1 MRYCTFCIFGLELVR
16 VKSTDWLHAH
26 FSQSRR
32 RCLHITHLSLLNFR
46 NYASLELELPPN
58 IMVLQG
64 DNAQGK
70 SNLLEAIYLLATS
83 RSPHTTNERELINWS
98 ALREELPVCRLAAD
112 VQRAGRNL
120 SLEIALRGKPA
131 ALSEA
136 EDSFSPWQ
144 TAPKAPPIHKRIRVN
159 GVVRRAVDLI
169 GQINVVLFSVQ
180 DINIV
185 GGEPALRRRYLDITN
200 SQIDPHY
207 LRQLQRYHRVLW
219 QRNRLLRQ
227 IAENQAS
234 PDELSFWDQEL
245 VQTGAYLTVQRD
257 HMIAELEHLTRVI
270 HDEVSSDQEKLR
282 LAYLRSIDKERGKGD
297 SRIEETA
304 EVYARSLHAA
314 RKKEIAQ
321 GMSLVGPHRDDLR
334 FLTDEIDLGIFG
346 SRGQQRTVALSL
358 KLAEAKFMLS
368 KTGDN
373 PILLLDDVLS
383 ELDSQRRHHLLGTV
397 ARYQQ
402 VLMTT
407 TNLDDFEP
415 DFLKQAVLFRVD
427 QGRIE
432 PLSS

>member
-1 MRYCTFCIFGLELVR
+1 M
-16 VKSTDWLHAH
+16 KSL
-26 FSQSRR
+26 
-32 RCLHITHLSLLNFR
+32 IVEHLSLTNFR
-46 NYASLELELPPN
+46 NYTSLELELPPS
-58 IMVLQG
+58 IMVFQG

-83 RSPHTTNERELINWS
+83 RSPRATNERELINWC

-112 VQRAGRNL
+112 VQKARGNL

-144 TAPKAPPIHKRIRVN
+144 SAPKAPPIHKRIRVN
-159 GVVRRAVDLI
+159 GVVRRAIDLV

-200 SQIDPHY
+200 SQIDSHY
-207 LRQLQRYHRVLW
+207 LRQLQRYNRVLW
-219 QRNRLLRQ
+219 QRNRLLHQ

-245 VQTGAYLTVQRD
+245 VQTGAYLIVQRD
-257 HMIAELEHLTRVI
+257 HMVAALEHLTQAI
-270 HDEVSSDQEKLR
+270 HDEVSSDQGKLR

-297 SRIEETA
+297 SRIEEIA
-304 EVYARSLHAA
+304 EVFARSLQAA

-334 FLTDEIDLGIFG
+334 FLTNETDLGVFG
-346 SRGQQRTVALSL
+346 SRGQQRTVALSI

-368 KTGDN
+368 KTGEH

-383 ELDSQRRHHLLGTV
+383 ELDGQRRCHLLHSVTS
-397 ARYQQ
+397 YQQ

-407 TNLDDFEP
+407 TSLDHFEP
-415 DFLKQAVLFRVD
+415 DFLEQAVLFRVN
-427 QGRIE
+427 QGRVE

>member
-1 MRYCTFCIFGLELVR
+1 LIIR
-16 VKSTDWLHAH
+16 
-26 FSQSRR
+26 
-32 RCLHITHLSLLNFR
+32 HLSLLNFR

-136 EDSFSPWQ
+136 EDSFSPRQ

-334 FLTDEIDLGIFG
+334 FLTDEIDLGVFG

>member
-1 MRYCTFCIFGLELVR
+1 
-16 VKSTDWLHAH
+16 
-26 FSQSRR
+26 
-32 RCLHITHLSLLNFR
+32 
-46 NYASLELELPPN
+46 
-58 IMVLQG
+58 MVLQG

-257 HMIAELEHLTRVI
+257 HMVAELEHLTRVI

>member
-1 MRYCTFCIFGLELVR
+1 MIG
-16 VKSTDWLHAH
+16 KSISAGAYRPGGRTEKSLII
-26 FSQSRR
+26 R
-32 RCLHITHLSLLNFR
+32 HLSLLNFR

-83 RSPHTTNERELINWS
+83 RSPRATNERELINWS

-112 VQRAGRNL
+112 VQKAGRNL

-144 TAPKAPPIHKRIRVN
+144 SALKAPPIHKRIRVN

-180 DINIV
+180 DINII

-257 HMIAELEHLTRVI
+257 HMVAELEHLTRVI

-383 ELDSQRRHHLLGTV
+383 ELDGQRRHHLLGTV
-397 ARYQQ
+397 AMYQQ

-407 TNLDDFEP
+407 TNLYDFEP
-415 DFLKQAVLFRVD
+415 DLLKQAVLFRVD

-432 PLSS
+432 SLSS

>member
-1 MRYCTFCIFGLELVR
+1 MIIR
-16 VKSTDWLHAH
+16 
-26 FSQSRR
+26 Q
-32 RCLHITHLSLLNFR
+32 LSLTNFR
-46 NYASLELELPPN
+46 NYTSLELELPPS
-58 IMVLQG
+58 IMVFQG

-83 RSPHTTNERELINWS
+83 RSPRATNERELINWC

-112 VQRAGRNL
+112 IQKARGNL

-144 TAPKAPPIHKRIRVN
+144 SAPKAPAIHKRIRVN

-200 SQIDPHY
+200 SQIDSHY

-219 QRNRLLRQ
+219 QRNRLLHQ

-234 PDELSFWDQEL
+234 PEELSFWDQEL
-245 VQTGAYLTVQRD
+245 VQTGAYLVVQRD
-257 HMIAELEHLTRVI
+257 HMVAALEHLTQAI
-270 HDEVSSDQEKLR
+270 HDEVSSDQGKLR

-297 SRIEETA
+297 SRIEEIA
-304 EVYARSLHAA
+304 EVFARSLQAA
-314 RKKEIAQ
+314 RKKEIAK

-334 FLTDEIDLGIFG
+334 FLTNETDLGVFG

-368 KTGDN
+368 KTGEH

-383 ELDSQRRHHLLGTV
+383 ELDGQRRRHLLHSVTSS
-397 ARYQQ
+397 QQ

-407 TNLDDFEP
+407 TSLDHFEP
-415 DFLKQAVLFRVD
+415 DFLEQAVLFRVS
-427 QGRIE
+427 QGRVE

>member
-1 MRYCTFCIFGLELVR
+1 LIIR
-16 VKSTDWLHAH
+16 
-26 FSQSRR
+26 
-32 RCLHITHLSLLNFR
+32 HLSLLNFR

-58 IMVLQG
+58 IMVLLG

-83 RSPHTTNERELINWS
+83 RSPRATNERELINWS

-112 VQRAGRNL
+112 VQKAGRNL

-144 TAPKAPPIHKRIRVN
+144 SALKAPPIHKRIRVN

-257 HMIAELEHLTRVI
+257 HMVAELEHLTRVI

-373 PILLLDDVLS
+373 PILLLDDILS

-415 DFLKQAVLFRVD
+415 DSLKQAVLFRVD

>member
-1 MRYCTFCIFGLELVR
+1 
-16 VKSTDWLHAH
+16 
-26 FSQSRR
+26 
-32 RCLHITHLSLLNFR
+32 
-46 NYASLELELPPN
+46 
-58 IMVLQG
+58 MVLQG

-257 HMIAELEHLTRVI
+257 HMVAELEHLTRVI

-383 ELDSQRRHHLLGTV
+383 ELDGQRRHHLLRTV

>member
-1 MRYCTFCIFGLELVR
+1 MG
-16 VKSTDWLHAH
+16 KSTSAAAFRPGGRTGKSL
-26 FSQSRR
+26 
-32 RCLHITHLSLLNFR
+32 IIEHLSLTNFR
-46 NYASLELELPPN
+46 NYTGLELELPPS
-58 IMVLQG
+58 IMVFQG

-83 RSPHTTNERELINWS
+83 RSPRATNERELINWC

-112 VQRAGRNL
+112 VQKARGNL
-120 SLEIALRGKPA
+120 SLEIALQGKPA

-136 EDSFSPWQ
+136 DDSFSQWQ
-144 TAPKAPPIHKRIRVN
+144 SAPKAPSIHKRIRVN
-159 GVVRRAVDLI
+159 GVVRRAVDLV

-200 SQIDPHY
+200 SQIDSHY

-219 QRNRLLRQ
+219 QRNRLLHQ

-257 HMIAELEHLTRVI
+257 HMVAALEHLAQAI
-270 HDEVSSDQEKLR
+270 HDEVSSDQGKLR

-297 SRIEETA
+297 SRIEEIA
-304 EVYARSLHAA
+304 EVFARSLQAA

-334 FLTDEIDLGIFG
+334 FLTNGTDLGVFG
-346 SRGQQRTVALSL
+346 SRGQQRTAALSL

-368 KTGDN
+368 KN
-373 PILLLDDVLS
+373 EEHPILLLDDVLS
-383 ELDSQRRHHLLGTV
+383 ELDGQRRRHLLSSVTS
-397 ARYQQ
+397 YQQ

-407 TNLDDFEP
+407 TSLDHFEP
-415 DFLKQAVLFRVD
+415 DFLEQAVLFRVN
-427 QGRIE
+427 QGRVE